1 MATSVLSDHLPVA
14 TSTTFSHHSH
24 DVSNSHERHDY
35 SLAPD
40 LPLAKVVRKS
50 SGTTLIIPNM
60 KELNPGWTVAS
71 NAHRDSIREDLQ
83 SWIQLQYKA
92 KDTRQKIAGIDADR
106 LVAMMYPRAGRM
118 QLLNMTEF
126 MIWGF
131 PWDDAIDDVAEM
143 QQPGDI
149 DRYRDETLAV
159 VNSSLLSDLDEP
171 PTPHP
176 NPAIQSF
183 RDVGSA
189 IRADSPDILCQRVAG
204 HVSGFIVSSAASQTV
219 RKGVEATSTADY
231 MQRREDN
238 IGVYMLLELLF
249 YVDKYDLPLQWRPET
264 NHLMKTIWKEVGL
277 MVTIVNDL
285 LSLAK
290 ELQHGQYD
298 NLVPFLMYHDDLNAQ
313 SAVDRAVQMC
323 RESYDRFYQL
333 EAQLYEQVGS
343 QDEGIV
349 KAHVHGLKDVVMG
362 NLYWSY
368 SLERYVGKGV
378 VREDGSIA
386 FVI

>member
-1 MATSVLSDHLPVA
+1 MD
-14 TSTTFSHHSH
+14 TTVRSIIL
-24 DVSNSHERHDY
+24 DIALDL
-35 SLAPD
+35 LADPECLD
-40 LPLAKVVRKS
+40 R
-50 SGTTLIIPNM
+50 
-60 KELNPGWTVAS
+60 
-71 NAHRDSIREDLQ
+71 
-83 SWIQLQYKA
+83 QYKTE
-92 KDTRQKIAGIDADR
+92 DTRQKIAGIDADR

-171 PTPHP
+171 PNPHP

-183 RDVGSA
+183 WDVGRA

-219 RKGVEATSTADY
+219 RKGIEATSTAEY

-249 YVDKYDLPLQWRPET
+249 YADKYVLPMQWRPEN

-290 ELQHGQYD
+290 EFRQGQYD

-313 SAVDRAVQMC
+313 LAVDRAVQMC
-323 RESYDRFYQL
+323 RESYNRFYQL

-343 QDEGIV
+343 HDEGIV

-362 NLYWSY
+362 NLLWSY

-378 VREDGSIA
+378 IREDGSIA